1 MFFFFLQYHLGTLKA
16 KLARLRNELFVE
28 QSGGGGGGSAE
39 GFSVAR
45 NGDARIALIGFP
57 SVGKSSLL
65 STLTS
70 TDSEA
75 AGYGKDSEKTTAKR
89 RQRRTSLNAFLFCR
103 FSHALCRNSVSFCY
117 VRIYNLD
124 VYSWCPQIQGIQGT
138 GT

>member
-75 AGYGKDSEKTTAKR
+75 AGYGKDSEKDNNDE
-89 RQRRTSLNAFLFCR
+89 QVCMLFLFCR

>member
-1 MFFFFLQYHLGTLKA
+1 MGTLKA

-75 AGYGKDSEKTTAKR
+75 AGYGKDSEKDDNDEEVCMLFVCFVGQQKR
-89 RQRRTSLNAFLFCR
+89 RQRRRSLYAFCLFCR
-103 FSHALCRNSVSFCY
+103 FSHALCRNSVSFLFCK
-117 VRIYNLD
+117 NLQ
-124 VYSWCPQIQGIQGT
+124 P
-138 GT
+138 